1 MKTPSNLY
9 KYLSFNENT
18 IETLTL
24 HKAYYSDPINFNDPL
39 DCKPV
44 ISIDVD
50 DDVLEKVVCG
60 LIKKRSEKEF
70 SILAKK
76 LKMKKEAIAQR
87 VSLLSETEVKKFLNN
102 VNYYSTDPEV
112 NDILNYKRYRYKE
125 TIEQEILSVFRRGIL
140 CLSKKFDS
148 PLMWSHYANNHKGLC
163 IEYDMEYSGIN
174 KAKKIIYGGSREL
187 KVSLIEKWLNCG
199 VVPEEIENVCLLT
212 KSKEW
217 SYESEWRLF
226 GQVGISGVDAK
237 IKSIIFGLNCKD
249 TTKAIVINTMAKAV
263 SKVKF
268 WEIINDGVGFRLIR
282 KRVDSKEYM
291 NRFENILSQGEITKM
306 LKVTDDDLKD

>member
-18 IETLTL
+18 MESLTL
-24 HKAYYSDPINFNDPL
+24 HKAYFSDPINFNDPL
-39 DCKPV
+39 DCKPT

-50 DDVLEKVVCG
+50 DDALEKVVCG

-76 LKMKKEAIAQR
+76 LRMKEEAIAQR
-87 VSLLSETEVKKFLNN
+87 VGLLSETEVKRFLKD
-102 VNYYSTDPEV
+102 VNYYSTDPEI
-112 NDILNYKRYRYKE
+112 NDPIKYKRDRYKQ
-125 TIEQEILSVFRRGIL
+125 TIEQEVLNVFRRGIL

-163 IEYDMEYSGIN
+163 VEYDMEYSGKN

-187 KVSLIEKWLNCG
+187 KVSLIEKWLNQG

-226 GQVGISGVDAK
+226 GPIGISGVEAK
-237 IKSIIFGLNCKD
+237 IKSIIFGLNCKE
-249 TTKAIVINTMAKAV
+249 TTKAIVINTI
-263 SKVKF
+263 SKTIKDVKF
-268 WEIINDGVGFRLIR
+268 WGILNDGLGFKLIR
-282 KRVDSKEYM
+282 KRINAEEYM
-291 NRFENILSQGEITKM
+291 SMYENRLSLGETIRMFEDL
-306 LKVTDDDLKD
+306 DDN